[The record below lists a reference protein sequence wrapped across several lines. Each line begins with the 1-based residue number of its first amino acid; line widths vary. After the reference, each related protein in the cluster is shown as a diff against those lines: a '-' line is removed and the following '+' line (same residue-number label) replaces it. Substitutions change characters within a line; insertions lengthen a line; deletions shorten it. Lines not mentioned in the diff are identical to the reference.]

1 MTKPHTA
8 QVTILEQEYTVAC
21 PPDAEPQ
28 LQRAAQLLDLRMT
41 DIRKSGKVFGTERV
55 AVMAALNL
63 IYELQTQAQG
73 NSADTPLRELLTK
86 LDHALS

>member
-1 MTKPHTA
+1 MNKPHTA
-8 QVTILEQEYTVAC
+8 QVTILEQQYTVAC

-28 LQRAAQLLDLRMT
+28 LLRAAQLLNQRMT

-63 IYELQTQAQG
+63 IYELQTQPQGSPSAQ
-73 NSADTPLRELLTK
+73 SLQALLAK
-86 LDHALS
+86 LDQAVS

>member
-1 MTKPHTA
+1 MNKPHTA

-21 PPDAEPQ
+21 TPESEPQ
-28 LQRAAQLLDLRMT
+28 LQRAAQLLNQRMT

-63 IYELQTQAQG
+63 IYELQTQPQSQA
-73 NSADTPLRELLTK
+73 ADLPLRQLLTK
-86 LDHALS
+86 LDQALS